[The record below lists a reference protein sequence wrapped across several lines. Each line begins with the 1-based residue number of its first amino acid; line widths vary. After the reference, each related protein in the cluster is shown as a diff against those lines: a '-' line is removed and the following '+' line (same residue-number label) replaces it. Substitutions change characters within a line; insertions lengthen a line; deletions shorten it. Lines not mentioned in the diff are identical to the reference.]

1 MNKIQYFL
9 FLSIYFSKTVYIED
23 PDVFPKDSI
32 SLAKGFFDASG
43 LKDIM
48 NITKCENE
56 FNKFVYDLTKGIDQL
71 LNNDGNA
78 FATVGMILIDMDNI
92 RTKCVDNEFGRKEI
106 SNYIYVSIRNPQKF
120 LLAVLD
126 NIFSFHIAGRY
137 LELKGFLK
145 ENRMYD
151 TGKTLGDMA
160 KYIMNIHLKEDT
172 LLVDTSNDCEYHYIN
187 FIGSVYNMLN
197 TTRPSMSMLL
207 GDMNSLVQNCK

>member
-9 FLSIYFSKTVYIED
+9 FLSIYFSKTVYLED
-23 PDVFPKDSI
+23 PDVFPKDSV

-56 FNKFVYDLTKGIDQL
+56 FNEFAYKLAIGIDQL
-71 LNNDGNA
+71 LNNQNA
-78 FATVGMILIDMDNI
+78 LDTVGMILIDINNMRN
-92 RTKCVDNEFGRKEI
+92 KCVDNEFGRKEI
-106 SNYIYVSIRNPQKF
+106 SDYLHKSIRNPQKF

-145 ENRMYD
+145 EDRMYD

-160 KYIMNIHLKEDT
+160 KYIINIQIKEDT
-172 LLVDTSNDCEYHYIN
+172 LFFETRKDCEYHYIN
-187 FIGSVYNMLN
+187 FLGSVYNMLN
-197 TTRPSMSMLL
+197 NTKPSMSMLL
-207 GDMNSLVQNCK
+207 SDMTSLVQNCK